1 MDIVTTLITD
11 STINDISS
19 ELEYGVKS
27 GASSTTYQSFP
38 ASSPSNSSIT
48 FSVQVPSENV
58 IVSRDILLTTGL
70 SFTINISAGVAVGD
84 YAFNY
89 GLLDA
94 LQCFPLASIMTTAQ
108 ATINNTTVSLSLQDI
123 LPSLLRM
130 TDERDLMH
138 WNGLCDP

>member
-1 MDIVTTLITD
+1 MNFVTTLVTD

-48 FSVQVPSENV
+48 FSVQVPSKNV

-70 SFTINISAGVAVGD
+70 SFTINI
-84 YAFNY
+84 AFPCRIFCPHSCA
-89 GLLDA
+89 LLM
-94 LQCFPLASIMTTAQ
+94 SVI
-108 ATINNTTVSLSLQDI
+108 
-123 LPSLLRM
+123 
-130 TDERDLMH
+130 
-138 WNGLCDP
+138 